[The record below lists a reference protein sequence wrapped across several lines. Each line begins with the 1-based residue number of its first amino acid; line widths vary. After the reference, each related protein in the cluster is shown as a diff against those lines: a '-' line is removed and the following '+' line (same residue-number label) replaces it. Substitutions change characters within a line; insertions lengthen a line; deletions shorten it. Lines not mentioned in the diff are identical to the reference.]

1 VFEQLADSFSYAKEK
16 VVVAK
21 VDADAH
27 RELGQRFG
35 VTGIA
40 CSDCINGRI
49 SHVEGVLLV
58 IWLTVVVQWQT
69 IGSRGLQVG
78 PRFRIPLQLYH

>member
-1 VFEQLADSFSYAKEK
+1 VWPLVYSCEILTDSKTLAPVYEQLAESFSFAKEK

-27 RELGQRFG
+27 KELGQRFG

-40 CSDCINGRI
+40 HI
-49 SHVEGVLLV
+49 
-58 IWLTVVVQWQT
+58 
-69 IGSRGLQVG
+69 
-78 PRFRIPLQLYH
+78 

>member
-1 VFEQLADSFSYAKEK
+1 LVNPLGPLTDSKTLAPVYEQLADSFAFAKDK

-35 VTGIA
+35 VTGIVFF
-40 CSDCINGRI
+40 IF
-49 SHVEGVLLV
+49 
-58 IWLTVVVQWQT
+58 LTCRLPH
-69 IGSRGLQVG
+69 S
-78 PRFRIPLQLYH
+78 